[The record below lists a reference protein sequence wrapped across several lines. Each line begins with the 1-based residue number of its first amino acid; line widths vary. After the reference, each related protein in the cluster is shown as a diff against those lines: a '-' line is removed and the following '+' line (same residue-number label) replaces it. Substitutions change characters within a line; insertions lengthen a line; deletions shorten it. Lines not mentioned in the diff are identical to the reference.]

1 MGDIRPFLLRS
12 SPVISAQQCID
23 RHAVVTALALPPG
36 DTGTCSYRWCEAMQ
50 HSSGQFRGIV
60 WELGVDTL
68 FQPPSGWR
76 SEDELRIKATL
87 FHVDE
92 KTAAV

>member
-36 DTGTCSYRWCEAMQ
+36 DTGTGGYRWCEATQ
-50 HSSGQFRGIV
+50 RCGGRFRGIAR
-60 WELGVDTL
+60 ELGVDAFL
-68 FQPPSGWR
+68 DPLARWGG
-76 SEDELRIKATL
+76 EYEVCI
-87 FHVDE
+87 
-92 KTAAV
+92 